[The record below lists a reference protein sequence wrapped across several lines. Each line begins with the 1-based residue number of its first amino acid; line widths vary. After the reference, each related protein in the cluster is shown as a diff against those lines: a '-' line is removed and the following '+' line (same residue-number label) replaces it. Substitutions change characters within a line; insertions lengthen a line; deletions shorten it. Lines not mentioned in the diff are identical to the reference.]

1 MFMTYQPRVP
11 RAAGAR
17 YALAVV
23 ALFVGLAGGL
33 AGASADRR
41 PTDLLDRPA
50 AASVRASTS
59 TLLAVTRAGNRLVA
73 VGELGI
79 ILLSDDHGANWRQAK
94 VPTSVALTN
103 VRFLSG
109 REGWAVGHGGI
120 VLHSSDGGESWHKQL
135 DGKQAAAVE
144 LAAAQ
149 AGAAQAGA
157 GGDKRLRDA
166 ERLVAEGADKPFLDV
181 QFVDARRGFIVGA
194 YGLIFTTVDGGKS
207 WQSLKGRLDNPKGRH
222 LYALDV
228 AGSDIVVAG
237 EQGALYRSRDG
248 GETFFEVKTPY
259 VGSYFGAL
267 RANGLLVF
275 GLRGNAYRS
284 VDDGASWQKVDLGLP
299 VTVTAGARL
308 TDGALVLV
316 DETGRLLQSRDG
328 GQSFAATPVHQPSPF
343 TGIVQAADGSLVF
356 SGARGITRQS
366 ARQSGA
372 PLVEPKR

>member
-1 MFMTYQPRVP
+1 MFHGFERRTPRRV
-11 RAAGAR
+11 RARG
-17 YALAVV
+17 ALAIAALVAGLSGGV
-23 ALFVGLAGGL
+23 ALGGEGGGL
-33 AGASADRR
+33 S
-41 PTDLLDRPA
+41 DLLDRPA
-50 AASVRASTS
+50 AASVRANKSV
-59 TLLAVTRAGNRLVA
+59 LLAVTRAGDRLVA

-79 ILLSDDHGANWRQAK
+79 ILLSDDNGANWRQAK

-103 VRFLSG
+103 VRFLSA
-109 REGWAVGHGGI
+109 RQGWAVGHGGI
-120 VLHSSDGGESWHKQL
+120 VLHSGDGGETWRKQF

-149 AGAAQAGA
+149 AGA
-157 GGDKRLRDA
+157 GGDAGSKRLRDA
-166 ERLVAEGADKPFLDV
+166 ERLVAEGADKPFLDIRFADERCG
-181 QFVDARRGFIVGA
+181 FVVGA
-194 YGLIFTTVDGGKS
+194 YGLIYATSDGGQT

-248 GETFFEVKTPY
+248 GATFAEAKTPY

-267 RANGLLVF
+267 RGNGPQALLVF

-284 VDDGASWQKVDLGLP
+284 ADDGASWQKVDLGLP

-308 TDGALVLV
+308 ADGSLALV

-328 GQSFAATPVHQPSPF
+328 GQSFAPAKVQQPSSF
-343 TGIVQAADGSLVF
+343 TGLVQAADGSLVF
-356 SGARGITRQS
+356 SGARGITRQ
-366 ARQSGA
+366 
-372 PLVEPKR
+372 PLALLAEPQR

>member
-1 MFMTYQPRVP
+1 MLKTSERRSPRVV
-11 RAAGAR
+11 RAR
-17 YALAVV
+17 YALTMA
-23 ALFVGLAGGL
+23 ALFVGLAVGVAC
-33 AGASADRR
+33 AGEGKRL
-41 PTDLLDRPA
+41 TDLLDRPA
-50 AASVRASTS
+50 ATSVRASKS
-59 TLLAVTRAGNRLVA
+59 TLLAVTRAGDRLVA

-79 ILLSDDHGANWRQAK
+79 ILLSDDHGASWRQAK
-94 VPTSVALTN
+94 VPTSVALTT

-109 REGWAVGHGGI
+109 SEGWEVGHGGI
-120 VLHSSDGGESWHKQL
+120 VLHSSDGGETWRKQF

-144 LAAAQ
+144 LAAAR
-149 AGAAQAGA
+149 AGE

-181 QFVDARRGFIVGA
+181 QFVDQRRGFIVGA
-194 YGLIFTTVDGGKS
+194 YGLIFATADGGKS

-228 AGSDIVVAG
+228 AGSDIVIAG
-237 EQGALYRSRDG
+237 EQGALYRSPDG

-267 RANGLLVF
+267 RGNGLLVF

-284 VDDGASWQKVDLGLP
+284 ADDGASWQKVDLGLP

-308 TDGALVLV
+308 ADGSLALV

-328 GQSFAATPVHQPSPF
+328 GQSFAATPVQQPSPF
-343 TGIVQAADGSLVF
+343 TGLVQAADGSFVF